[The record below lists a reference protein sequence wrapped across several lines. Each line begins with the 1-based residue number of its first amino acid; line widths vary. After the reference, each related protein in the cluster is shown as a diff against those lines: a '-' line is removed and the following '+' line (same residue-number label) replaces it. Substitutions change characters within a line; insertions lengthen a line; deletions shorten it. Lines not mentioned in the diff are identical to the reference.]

1 MGGWRDARARSRRMK
16 RVAVVVQ
23 RCHASVVGGSEALA
37 WQYARLLS
45 ARFEVEILTST
56 AIDYVSWRN
65 ALEPGVEAREGIAV
79 RRFPV
84 AFERGPYW
92 YGLHTRMMLELQPH
106 LQPPN
111 PRQGLWREAQQDE
124 YVRFQGPWCPA
135 LEDWL
140 HDHQHEYAAVLF
152 CTYLYPTTY
161 LGMRHVPAH
170 RTILVPTLHD
180 EPMACLPVYAQRY
193 AAHRQR
199 IWLTDAEKRTARRL
213 WGFDEG
219 EVLGMAVEHTVSAQA
234 EVRERPYL
242 LYCGRIEA
250 GKGCDELL
258 RAYEQLPQ
266 RDKVSLVLTGIDN
279 MGLPDWPGIE
289 YLGFVDEERKFALM
303 AGAAAFVLPS
313 QYESFS
319 IVTLEAMAQR
329 TPVLVNGRCE
339 VMRDHVEASGAGF
352 HYATTDELVAQM
364 QRMCTL
370 EPAERERMGAAG
382 RNYVLAR
389 YGEDRIRERLDD
401 YVERVIDAAAG

>member
-1 MGGWRDARARSRRMK
+1 MK

-23 RCHASVVGGSEALA
+23 RCHESVVGGSEALA

-45 ARFEVEILTST
+45 SRFEVEILSST
-56 AIDYVSWRN
+56 ALDYVSWKN

-92 YGLHTRMMLELQPH
+92 YGLHTRMMLGLQPH
-106 LQPPN
+106 LHPAT
-111 PRQGLWREAQQDE
+111 PRQGVWREAQQDE
-124 YVRFQGPWCPA
+124 YIRFQGPYCPA

-140 HDHQHEYAAVLF
+140 RAHQHEYAAVVF

-161 LGMRHVPAH
+161 LGIQHVPAH
-170 RTILVPTLHD
+170 KTVLVPTLHD
-180 EPMACLPVYAQRY
+180 EPTAYLPVYAQRY
-193 AAHRQR
+193 AAHARR
-199 IWLTDAEKRTARRL
+199 IWLTAAERRTAKRL

-219 EVLGMAVEHTVSAQA
+219 EVLGMAVEHTESARP

-258 RAYEQLPQ
+258 RAYAQLPA
-266 RDKVSLVLTGIDN
+266 RDRVSLVLTGVDN
-279 MGLPDWPGIE
+279 MGLPQAPGIE
-289 YLGFVDEERKFALM
+289 YLGFVDEARKLALM
-303 AGAAAFVLPS
+303 AGARAFVLPS

-339 VMRDHVEASGAGF
+339 VMRDHVEQSGAGH
-352 HYATTDELVAQM
+352 HYATTAEMIEQM
-364 QRMCTL
+364 ERLCTL
-370 EPAERERMGAAG
+370 DDRERTRLGAAG
-382 RNYVLAR
+382 RDYVLAHYR
-389 YGEDRIRERLDD
+389 EERIRERLVD
-401 YVERVIDAAAG
+401 YVERVVADAPAGA